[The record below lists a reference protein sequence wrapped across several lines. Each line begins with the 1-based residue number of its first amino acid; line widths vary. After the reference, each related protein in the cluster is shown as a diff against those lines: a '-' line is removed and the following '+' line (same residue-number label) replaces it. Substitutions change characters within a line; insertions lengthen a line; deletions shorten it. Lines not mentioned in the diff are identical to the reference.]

1 MYRMEKYFWWNEE
14 QRKLADEAGDF
25 ADTLI
30 APKIREIER
39 TKRFPWEFMTA
50 LGEKGWFGIFIP
62 EEYGGMG
69 KKYGAT
75 GLCIILEEIARG
87 AAVAVDF
94 YETTIYGYSPLV
106 RFGTERQ
113 KRKFLPSLATGER
126 FCAIAITE
134 PFCGSDAAGVQTTAV
149 LDGDEYV
156 INGKKRFIT
165 VGGVANLYCVYCKT
179 SDTPEDR
186 AGHRHMSA
194 ILVEKGAPGFS
205 VEAIHDVM
213 GRFGSRHAALNFD
226 NVRVPRENLIL
237 NEGDG
242 WKVMTDALNI
252 ERLGVAAGAIGVA
265 RSSLDE
271 TMKYTHRRVQFGK
284 PLSEMEAIQ
293 FMGSDMIAS
302 ILLTHNLTYCTA
314 HMMDM
319 GRDVA
324 LGASVAKLFAT
335 DSLMKTTLDAVQCH
349 GGDGYTTQY
358 PVERHMRDSKLIQ
371 IGAGTNEILRMLVW
385 RQWEKEVRGSE
396 ETSRKPIQERP
407 MNEDEARKAI
417 LNALAEDYKRNPGLY
432 MCRQD
437 LRQKLQLGEAD
448 LDANLKVLEEHGLL
462 ALHRERGRI
471 TLAKA
476 TYKGLAEAKPK
487 EFYRSIPDFVDKE
500 KEIF

>member
-1 MYRMEKYFWWNEE
+1 
-14 QRKLADEAGDF
+14 
-25 ADTLI
+25 
-30 APKIREIER
+30 
-39 TKRFPWEFMTA
+39 
-50 LGEKGWFGIFIP
+50 
-62 EEYGGMG
+62 
-69 KKYGAT
+69 
-75 GLCIILEEIARG
+75 
-87 AAVAVDF
+87 
-94 YETTIYGYSPLV
+94 
-106 RFGTERQ
+106 
-113 KRKFLPSLATGER
+113 
-126 FCAIAITE
+126 
-134 PFCGSDAAGVQTTAV
+134 V

-179 SDTPEDR
+179 SDSAENR
-186 AGHRHMSA
+186 ARHRHMSA
-194 ILVEKGAPGFS
+194 VLVEKGTPGFS

-237 NEGDG
+237 REGDG

-284 PLSEMEAIQ
+284 TLSEMEAIQ

-302 ILLTHNLTYCTA
+302 ILLSHNLTYYTA
-314 HMMDM
+314 HMLDM

-324 LGASVAKLFAT
+324 LGASAAKLFTT
-335 DSLMKTTLDAVQCH
+335 DTLMKTTLDAVQCH

-385 RQWEKEVRGSE
+385 RQWEREARAFDEAQIKPVHAQTLSE
-396 ETSRKPIQERP
+396 T
-407 MNEDEARKAI
+407 EARKAI

-432 MCRQD
+432 MPRQD
-437 LRQKLQLGEAD
+437 IQEKLQLRDAD
-448 LDANLKVLEEHGLL
+448 LDANLRVLEEQKLL
-462 ALHRERGRI
+462 ALHREKGRI

-476 TYKGLAEAKPK
+476 TYQGLAEAKPK

-500 KEIF
+500 REIF